1 MQTAT
6 WRQLAAALTLS
17 VPVLVVAAA
26 APPQVIPV
34 PALDSPPQV
43 DGNLKDWRQEGWI
56 SVPVKPAVEPQDREK
71 LGLSEQ
77 DRNQT
82 GRITVQLKAGVFG
95 DRFYLAVR
103 WPDESADIE
112 HGGWELR
119 GSRYFDRRLRED
131 MFAVRFHMSG
141 DFDRSMLSNKNYKV
155 DTWLWSAARTNPA
168 GLAEDMTQTVST
180 KFIEQAAEYEVQGIG
195 TVYIKKVRDAGNPI
209 YRLIRPSPTA
219 GVPRAPSFELTGNAS
234 GSMADVAAKGV
245 WQAQFWHLE
254 FSRKLDTGNADDAVF
269 KPGQKLLGQI
279 AVFNRG
285 YDEHKSVSEPLY
297 FDFTAIK

>member
-1 MQTAT
+1 MRPIWRWLAVALALSLPFAT
-6 WRQLAAALTLS
+6 
-17 VPVLVVAAA
+17 AA

-34 PALDSPPQV
+34 SALNNPPQI
-43 DGNLKDWRQEGWI
+43 DGDLKDWEQNGWI
-56 SVPVKPAVEPQDREK
+56 SVSVRPAVEPQDRGK
-71 LGLSEQ
+71 LGLAAE

-82 GRITVQLKAGVFG
+82 GRVTVQVKAGVAG

-103 WPDESADIE
+103 WPDESADTE
-112 HGGWELR
+112 YGGWELR
-119 GSRYFDRRLRED
+119 GNRYFDQRRRED
-131 MFAVRFHMSG
+131 MFAVRFHMGG
-141 DFDRSMLSNKNYKV
+141 DFDRSMLSNKTYTV

-168 GLAEDMTQTVST
+168 GLAEDMTQTVSA
-180 KFIEQAAEYEVQGIG
+180 KPIEQAAEYEVKGIG
-195 TVYIKKVRDAGNPI
+195 TVYIKKIRDAGNPI
-209 YRLIRPSPTA
+209 YRMIRPPPTA
-219 GVPRAPSFELTGNAS
+219 SASAPQSPSFELTGKAS

-245 WQAQFWHLE
+245 WKAKHWHLE
-254 FSRKLDTGNADDAVF
+254 FSRKLDTGNADDVVF